1 MLLESDAGLRHW
13 HTPCARGAVPLITKV
28 GGQAEPEGPMSSC
41 AAHIHEAMVI
51 AEAMIRL
58 ADRREADCDHD
69 GCLLLDGVIRDCAYK
84 IRAAAE
90 RYREELIFEGW
101 TESGSKPHQTGR
113 G

>member
-1 MLLESDAGLRHW
+1 
-13 HTPCARGAVPLITKV
+13 
-28 GGQAEPEGPMSSC
+28 MSSC
-41 AAHIHEAMVI
+41 AAHIHEATVI

-90 RYREELIFEGW
+90 RYSEELALEEW
-101 TESGSKPHQTGR
+101 AKTGSKSP
-113 G
+113 